1 MAETVIIK
9 DTWDVVSKQVKAIG
23 MEAFDKLWTLNS
35 DMSAYLPQAEDIDIE
50 ETRLLSD
57 KVRASAKMT
66 LDTLEEVIA
75 TIPDMTEVFCV
86 ITRMKK
92 AHPETALLEVIGPV
106 FCNTTRHFLL
116 IQVGRPKVI
125 IYHFFL
131 HSKKFLGSLVP
142 GRGEGLVG
150 AVWRTFGNDQSELL
164 RPARARPRAGEWI
177 ECSHHSPNV
186 VIFCS
191 LCFISDSL

>member
-23 MEAFDKLWTLNS
+23 MEACDKLWTLNS

-75 TIPDMTEVFCV
+75 TIPDMTEVFRA
-86 ITRMKK
+86 ITRMEK
-92 AHPETALLEVIGPV
+92 AHPETALLGVIGSV

-116 IQVGRPKVI
+116 IQVGLSV
-125 IYHFFL
+125 
-131 HSKKFLGSLVP
+131 
-142 GRGEGLVG
+142 
-150 AVWRTFGNDQSELL
+150 TFSFTQNY
-164 RPARARPRAGEWI
+164 I
-177 ECSHHSPNV
+177 
-186 VIFCS
+186 
-191 LCFISDSL
+191 

>member
-1 MAETVIIK
+1 MFPNMSETVIIK

-35 DMSAYLPQAEDIDIE
+35 DMSAYLPQAEDIDLE

-57 KVRASAKMT
+57 KVRASAKLT
-66 LDTLEEVIA
+66 LDTLEEVIS

-116 IQVGRPKVI
+116 IQVGKTKFI
-125 IYHFFL
+125 LSLFFHL
-131 HSKKFLGSLVP
+131 
-142 GRGEGLVG
+142 E
-150 AVWRTFGNDQSELL
+150 
-164 RPARARPRAGEWI
+164 
-177 ECSHHSPNV
+177 
-186 VIFCS
+186 IF
-191 LCFISDSL
+191 

>member
-1 MAETVIIK
+1 MFPNMAETVIIK

-35 DMSAYLPQAEDIDIE
+35 DMSAYLPQAEDIDLE

-57 KVRASAKMT
+57 KVRASAKLT
-66 LDTLEEVIA
+66 LDTLEEVIS

-116 IQVGRPKVI
+116 IQVKTKTNWSL
-125 IYHFFL
+125 FL
-131 HSKKFLGSLVP
+131 SLKDMLGSLVP
-142 GRGEGLVG
+142 GCGEGLVG
-150 AVWRTFGNDQSELL
+150 AVWRTLGNDQSKLL
-164 RPARARPRAGEWI
+164 RPTRARSRAGDWI
-177 ECSHHSPNV
+177 DCSYPII
-186 VIFCS
+186 VIFV
-191 LCFISDSL
+191 LFV

>member
-1 MAETVIIK
+1 MFPNMSETVIIK

-35 DMSAYLPQAEDIDIE
+35 DMSAYLPQAEDIDLE

-57 KVRASAKMT
+57 KVRASAKLT
-66 LDTLEEVIA
+66 LDTLEEVIS

-116 IQVGRPKVI
+116 IQVVTQLI
-125 IYHFFL
+125 IVTFSFTWKYFRVA
-131 HSKKFLGSLVP
+131 GPWTWREP
-142 GRGEGLVG
+142 G
-150 AVWRTFGNDQSELL
+150 WRCLESSRQ
-164 RPARARPRAGEWI
+164 
-177 ECSHHSPNV
+177 
-186 VIFCS
+186 
-191 LCFISDSL
+191 